1 MQEAFALKSTGAVTN
16 GISNSPAFRLPDDLA
31 SVERRACNRIA

>member
-16 GISNSPAFRLPDDLA
+16 GISNSPAFRLPDIWLA
-31 SVERRACNRIA
+31 WSAVHATE